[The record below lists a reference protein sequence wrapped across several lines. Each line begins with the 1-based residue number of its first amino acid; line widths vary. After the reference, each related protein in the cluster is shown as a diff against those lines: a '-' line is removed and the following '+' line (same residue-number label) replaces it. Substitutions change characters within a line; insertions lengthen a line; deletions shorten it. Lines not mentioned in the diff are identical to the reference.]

1 MENLKKKESKGCLG
15 GALIFFCLT
24 AFYPLL
30 TLIFGG
36 DPRGMKTVDK
46 NTGELNDIMFNLR
59 LSFIV
64 LIIALFYY
72 IWAHYINNEKD
83 EV

>member
-1 MENLKKKESKGCLG
+1 MKEDPKKKESRGCLG

-36 DPRGMKTVDK
+36 DPRSLEGVDYD
-46 NTGELNDIMFNLR
+46 TGETYSVLSNLR
-59 LSFIV
+59 LAFIV
-64 LIIALFYY
+64 LIIALIYY
-72 IWAHYINNEKD
+72 VWAHFIKNDKE
-83 EV
+83 